1 MIDQENNESNANE
14 TNPAPV
20 SARRRDVAVK
30 LSPGGVIS
38 GSFAI
43 YLNYFLKFTAIGLLV
58 YSPLAILR
66 MTAEGETLA
75 LLAVLLGFLMPQV
88 LMAAII
94 SGVFRHLKGEKA
106 GIGDCI
112 STALS
117 RLLPVLGTFLLMGF
131 VILLISIIPLILVAV
146 IASAT
151 SESLRV
157 PLTYLAMIPG
167 AWVYCA
173 LYAAIPAVVA
183 EKSGIGNSFRRSQI
197 LTRGNRMRIFL
208 ILLALNIFAI
218 LLQMVA
224 GAVLSYDNADA
235 LGRLNSVEGFIM
247 FFIQLIPGVLLAVA
261 AALVFFNLKVI
272 VEGADEKEL
281 ASVFD

>member
-1 MIDQENNESNANE
+1 
-14 TNPAPV
+14 
-20 SARRRDVAVK
+20 
-30 LSPGGVIS
+30 
-38 GSFAI
+38 
-43 YLNYFLKFTAIGLLV
+43 
-58 YSPLAILR
+58 
-66 MTAEGETLA
+66 
-75 LLAVLLGFLMPQV
+75 
-88 LMAAII
+88 
-94 SGVFRHLKGEKA
+94 
-106 GIGDCI
+106 
-112 STALS
+112 
-117 RLLPVLGTFLLMGF
+117 
-131 VILLISIIPLILVAV
+131 
-146 IASAT
+146 
-151 SESLRV
+151 
-157 PLTYLAMIPG
+157 
-167 AWVYCA
+167 
-173 LYAAIPAVVA
+173 VVA